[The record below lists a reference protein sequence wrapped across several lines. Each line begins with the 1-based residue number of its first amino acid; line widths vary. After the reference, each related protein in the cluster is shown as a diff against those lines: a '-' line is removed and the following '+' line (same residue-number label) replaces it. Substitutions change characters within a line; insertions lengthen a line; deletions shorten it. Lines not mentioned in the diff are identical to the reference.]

1 MQSKSIFA
9 LSLCRK
15 AGALVMGFDAVKE
28 SVNKGK
34 ALLVLCAGD
43 VSEGTRRRVGNFC
56 ENWVQVI
63 DLPETQFELTQIS
76 KKPTG
81 VFAVTDRELA
91 KLCRRSAAANQQGG
105 LTPAP
110 TQEEHE

>member
-1 MQSKSIFA
+1 MPNSKMIFA

-34 ALLVLCAGD
+34 AVLVLCAGD
-43 VSEGTRRRVGNFC
+43 VSDGTRRRVEGFC
-56 ENWVQVI
+56 EDMTELVI
-63 DLPETQFELTQIS
+63 LPETQFELLPIC

-81 VFAVTDRELA
+81 VFAVTDIQLA
-91 KLCRRSAAANQQGG
+91 VLCKNSA
-105 LTPAP
+105 T
-110 TQEEHE
+110 H

>member
-1 MQSKSIFA
+1 MQSKMMFA

-34 ALLVLCAGD
+34 AVLVLCAGD
-43 VSEGTRRRVGNFC
+43 VSEGTRRRVGTFC
-56 ENWVQVI
+56 EDWVDII
-63 DLPETQFELTQIS
+63 DMAETQFELSQIS

-81 VFAVTDRELA
+81 VFAVTDPQLA
-91 KLCRRSAAANQQGG
+91 ALCQKSAQNK
-105 LTPAP
+105 
-110 TQEEHE
+110 EERPCP